1 MKDRDGT
8 DGKDAII
15 DVLFPD
21 PVSKTLGLGALLAM
35 GVLFAAWLVGY
46 LVTHVL

>member
-1 MKDRDGT
+1 MKDKDDI
-8 DGKDAII
+8 DGKGVI

-21 PVSKTLGLGALLAM
+21 PVSKSLGLGSLLAM

>member
-1 MKDRDGT
+1 MKGRDGI
-8 DGKDAII
+8 DGKGIL

-21 PVSKTLGLGALLAM
+21 PMTKSMGVGALLAM
-35 GVLFAAWLVGY
+35 GVLFVAWLVGY